1 LGKTATRG
9 NDFEGGSTVSDE
21 ERKDLNEEAPDDDE
35 GVEAHKFHGGSHM
48 TDDGDDA
55 SDAADDVEA
64 HKFHGGS
71 H

>member
-1 LGKTATRG
+1 MS
-9 NDFEGGSTVSDE
+9 EE
-21 ERKDLNEEAPDDDE
+21 ERKDLNEEANDDDKD
-35 GVEAHKFHGGSHM
+35 VDAHKFHGGSHM

-55 SDAADDVEA
+55 ADDVEA

>member
-1 LGKTATRG
+1 MGKTATRG
-9 NDFEGGSTVSDE
+9 NDFEGGSTVSEE
-21 ERKDLNEEAPDDDE
+21 ERKDLNEEAHDGDE
-35 GVEAHKFHGGSHM
+35 DVEAHKFHGGSHM

-55 SDAADDVEA
+55 ADDVEA